1 MRRIAAEAK
10 PIVEPLCATA
20 LAGVLAM
27 TGVRADPAVAVL
39 SGGNLDPETLAAIL
53 TEA

>member
-1 MRRIAAEAK
+1 MTTDA
-10 PIVEPLCATA
+10 PLD
-20 LAGVLAM
+20 
-27 TGVRADPAVAVL
+27 RSVAVL